1 MVGLAITKLKEH
13 GIRISGDDKGRW
25 VDNVFIERLWRSLK
39 YEEVYVKAYDSIP
52 GDRKEIGR
60 SFDFYNQ
67 RHRHMGLKRR
77 FPDEF
82 YWSTLPKEDAA

>member
-1 MVGLAITKLKEH
+1 M
-13 GIRISGDDKGRW
+13 DDKGRW
-25 VDNVFIERLWRSLK
+25 VYNVFIERLWRSLK

-52 GDRKEIGR
+52 VARKEIWR
-60 SFDFYNQ
+60 YFDFYNQ

-82 YWSTLPKEDAA
+82 YGVHYRRKMRHRRELHST